1 MPNAASK
8 LESLMDRDIA
18 SVARRLDVSPDTV
31 RGWLDA
37 TVPADGTAYT
47 RVRRYYAVRSF
58 DYCCNA

>member
-1 MPNAASK
+1 MDTAAK
-8 LESLMDRDIA
+8 MESLTAADIA

-31 RGWLDA
+31 REWLDA

-58 DYCCNA
+58 DYRCAR